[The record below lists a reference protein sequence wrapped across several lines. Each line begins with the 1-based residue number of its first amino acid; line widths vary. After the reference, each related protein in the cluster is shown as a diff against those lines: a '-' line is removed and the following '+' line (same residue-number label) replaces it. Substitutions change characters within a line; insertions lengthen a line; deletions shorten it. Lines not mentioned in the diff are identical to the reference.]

1 MKKIRLCLLLFVF
14 LLVGCTTNSSDN
26 DFSIVSTSFP
36 GYDFARAITDDK
48 SNTIMLI
55 KPGTEVHTFDP
66 SPKDII
72 NIQNSDVFIYVGG
85 ESDAWVDDILSTL
98 DTSNMVIVRLM
109 DYVDLSYEEIKEGM
123 TSHDSEEE
131 YDEHIWTSPKNAI
144 KLVNAIYD
152 AIIKK
157 DNNNA
162 KLYKSNKDKYVKSL
176 EDLDKEITDIVSK
189 ASRKT
194 LIFGDRFPFKYFVND
209 YGLDYFAA
217 FPGCSSET
225 EPSVKTV
232 SFLIDKVRKEKIP
245 VIFYLEMSNKRQA
258 SLIAEE
264 TGAKTLMFHSIHNLT
279 KEEFDAKLT
288 YVDLMKQNISNL
300 KEALK

>member
-1 MKKIRLCLLLFVF
+1 MKKIRLCLLLCVF
-14 LLVGCTTNSSDN
+14 LLAGCTTNSIDKGLT
-26 DFSIVSTSFP
+26 IVSTSFP
-36 GYDFARAITDDK
+36 GYDFARAIVGEDA
-48 SNTIMLI
+48 NTIMLI

-72 NIQNSDVFIYVGG
+72 NIQNSDIFIYVGG

-157 DNNNA
+157 DNNT
-162 KLYKSNKDKYVKSL
+162 KFYKSNKDKYVEYL
-176 EDLDKEITDIVSK
+176 EGLDKEITDIVSNGK
-189 ASRKT
+189 RKT

-209 YGLDYFAA
+209 YGLDYYAA

-225 EPSVKTV
+225 EPSAKTV

-264 TGAKTLMFHSIHNLT
+264 TGTKTLMFHSIHNLT
-279 KEEFDAKLT
+279 KEEFESNLT

>member
-14 LLVGCTTNSSDN
+14 LLVGCTTNSSDKA
-26 DFSIVSTSFP
+26 FSIVSTSFP

-152 AIIKK
+152 AILEK
-157 DNNNA
+157 DNNNT
-162 KLYKSNKDKYVKSL
+162 KFYKSNKDKYVKSL
-176 EDLDKEITDIVSK
+176 EDLDKQITDIVSK

-209 YGLDYFAA
+209 YGLDYYAA

-225 EPSVKTV
+225 EPSAKTV
-232 SFLIDKVRKEKIP
+232 SFLIDKVKKEKIP
-245 VIFYLEMSNKRQA
+245 VIFYLEMSSKRQA

-264 TGAKTLMFHSIHNLT
+264 TGAKILMFHSIHNLT
-279 KEEFDAKLT
+279 KKEFESNLT